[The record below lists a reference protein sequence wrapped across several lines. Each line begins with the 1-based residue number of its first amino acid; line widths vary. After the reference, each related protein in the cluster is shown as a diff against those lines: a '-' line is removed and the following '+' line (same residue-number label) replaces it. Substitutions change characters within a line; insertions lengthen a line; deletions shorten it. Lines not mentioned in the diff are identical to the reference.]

1 MGWAEANRFPFFR
14 PVSIFNGAENRRVF
28 HRFKPPRFSSSR
40 ASLFQRD
47 DCSRGEGKLCT
58 YIVYNYYWQF
68 FGNDS
73 NLRQERK
80 KNSIKILIHVNSVD
94 ACRPEMSRSCHCLY
108 CAGTIV
114 VISHVS
120 LPFALSVVLFLRSEK
135 EFQRRAGSLRYFIPL
150 LKRKFD
156 WRRNRIFWNS
166 KSFRYRGTYV

>member
-1 MGWAEANRFPFFR
+1 MGWANRFPFFR

-80 KNSIKILIHVNSVD
+80 KNSIKILIHVNMQTRDV
-94 ACRPEMSRSCHCLY
+94 AF
-108 CAGTIV
+108 
-114 VISHVS
+114 VS
-120 LPFALSVVLFLRSEK
+120 LSLLCGDNSRDFPRVVTFRAVCRSVSTLGERISEK
-135 EFQRRAGSLRYFIPL
+135 GGLST
-150 LKRKFD
+150 
-156 WRRNRIFWNS
+156 IFHS
-166 KSFRYRGTYV
+166 ALGEEI

>member
-80 KNSIKILIHVNSVD
+80 KNSIKILIHVNMQTRDV
-94 ACRPEMSRSCHCLY
+94 AF
-108 CAGTIV
+108 
-114 VISHVS
+114 VS
-120 LPFALSVVLFLRSEK
+120 LSLLCGDNSRDFPRVVTFHAVCRSVSTLGERISEK
-135 EFQRRAGSLRYFIPL
+135 GGLST
-150 LKRKFD
+150 
-156 WRRNRIFWNS
+156 IFHS
-166 KSFRYRGTYV
+166 ALGEEI

>member
-73 NLRQERK
+73 SLRQERK
-80 KNSIKILIHVNSVD
+80 KNSIKILIHVNMQTRDV
-94 ACRPEMSRSCHCLY
+94 AF
-108 CAGTIV
+108 
-114 VISHVS
+114 VS
-120 LPFALSVVLFLRSEK
+120 LSLLCGDNSRDFPRVVTFRAVCRSVSTLGERISEK
-135 EFQRRAGSLRYFIPL
+135 GGLST
-150 LKRKFD
+150 
-156 WRRNRIFWNS
+156 IFHS
-166 KSFRYRGTYV
+166 ALGEEI

>member
-80 KNSIKILIHVNSVD
+80 KNSIKILIHVNMQTRDV
-94 ACRPEMSRSCHCLY
+94 AF
-108 CAGTIV
+108 
-114 VISHVS
+114 VS
-120 LPFALSVVLFLRSEK
+120 LSLLCGDNSRDFPRVVTFRAVCRSVSTLGERISEK
-135 EFQRRAGSLRYFIPL
+135 GGLST
-150 LKRKFD
+150 
-156 WRRNRIFWNS
+156 IFHS
-166 KSFRYRGTYV
+166 ALGEEI